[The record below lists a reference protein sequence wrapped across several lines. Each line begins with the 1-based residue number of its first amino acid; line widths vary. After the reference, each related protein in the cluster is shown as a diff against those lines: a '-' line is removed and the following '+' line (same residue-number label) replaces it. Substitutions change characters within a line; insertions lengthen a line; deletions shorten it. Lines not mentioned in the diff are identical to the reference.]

1 MKASVLCVQI
11 LILRPITPLR
21 SFAANVWFA
30 WWWASFKAKREIVQ
44 IMCLLFA
51 CIPVMFPFQLFTITE
66 VALHVI
72 QREGLVTRRI
82 VFLHHLLSLLKAAD
96 TNRTC

>member
-1 MKASVLCVQI
+1 
-11 LILRPITPLR
+11 
-21 SFAANVWFA
+21 
-30 WWWASFKAKREIVQ
+30 
-44 IMCLLFA
+44 
-51 CIPVMFPFQLFTITE
+51 MFPFQLFTITE

-82 VFLHHLLSLLKAAD
+82 VFLHDLLSLLKAAD